1 MTSRQVIIPFVFLP
15 PTNFTE
21 VSSQQYLPLDV
32 QTHVARKIG
41 YYPRV
46 WYYPCLFMFLN
57 CHFLCYMHN
66 IVRIYLS
73 ILIRFRI
80 IYLNLDFFLVE
91 LIFLYLQLQHIS
103 TIATIIWL
111 NWIKYLINATFMNF
125 LIKLFIFI

>member
-1 MTSRQVIIPFVFLP
+1 
-15 PTNFTE
+15 
-21 VSSQQYLPLDV
+21 
-32 QTHVARKIG
+32 
-41 YYPRV
+41 
-46 WYYPCLFMFLN
+46 
-57 CHFLCYMHN
+57 MHN

-103 TIATIIWL
+103 TIAMIIWL
-111 NWIKYLINATFMNF
+111 NWIKFLINATFMNF

>member
-1 MTSRQVIIPFVFLP
+1 
-15 PTNFTE
+15 
-21 VSSQQYLPLDV
+21 
-32 QTHVARKIG
+32 
-41 YYPRV
+41 
-46 WYYPCLFMFLN
+46 
-57 CHFLCYMHN
+57 MHN

-103 TIATIIWL
+103 TITTIIIWL

>member
-1 MTSRQVIIPFVFLP
+1 
-15 PTNFTE
+15 
-21 VSSQQYLPLDV
+21 
-32 QTHVARKIG
+32 
-41 YYPRV
+41 
-46 WYYPCLFMFLN
+46 
-57 CHFLCYMHN
+57 MHN

-111 NWIKYLINATFMNF
+111 NWIKYLINATFINF